1 MTRIGRYVFCNL
13 FVTMLFATIA
23 VTMTIWV
30 TQSLK
35 LLDMVINA
43 GAPFAVF
50 VWMMALTVPTFIGV
64 IMPIALVGALL
75 FSYNKMLMDSELVAM
90 RAIGLGPWRLAAP
103 ALVLGVIVVVAVYFL
118 NTYASPYANRELVR
132 LQYAVRHEFATV
144 LIREGSFN
152 EITPGLTVYLR
163 KRQENGEMQGL
174 LVHDT
179 RQPGKD
185 ITVMAQRGAMI
196 DSAGGIKVIMIDGLR
211 QEVESK
217 TSNLSELY
225 FDRYLVDFQVAEELP
240 TDRQPDP
247 RERPMSD
254 LIDPPPEI
262 LDNVYMLNQFK
273 AELHMRL
280 SSPLLTIAFT
290 MIALVA
296 LLCGDY
302 NRRGQGVRIAAAAVL
317 VILLQSAS
325 LGLTS
330 LAGKMPL
337 AIPLMY
343 LLYLAPMVP
352 CSWLMSRR

>member
-247 RERPMSD
+247 RERPM
-254 LIDPPPEI
+254 
-262 LDNVYMLNQFK
+262 
-273 AELHMRL
+273 
-280 SSPLLTIAFT
+280 
-290 MIALVA
+290 
-296 LLCGDY
+296 
-302 NRRGQGVRIAAAAVL
+302 
-317 VILLQSAS
+317 
-325 LGLTS
+325 
-330 LAGKMPL
+330 
-337 AIPLMY
+337 
-343 LLYLAPMVP
+343 
-352 CSWLMSRR
+352 